1 MSKNLSE
8 LKKRSLSSM
17 VEPILNKDSNHA
29 SGEAAHKLCLEAKEY
44 NIGLDDFFRLA
55 VDFEAE
61 EETKKMREAGMDG
74 FEMALA
80 KMNLPLKNNF
90 KQQITLAQAS
100 DTFATYTGT
109 RSMFPYVIDNMV
121 RWEDRLDVFER
132 SSDLIASSRNISG
145 NELVRIVG
153 KDDKDARQTF
163 QVAEGG
169 RIPVRTVRSGE
180 KSVKIWKHGSA
191 LELTYEFERRAA
203 LELIAPFAA
212 RIARDLDTS
221 KARVATAILLNGD
234 GENGAA
240 TDYSQA
246 TLDTSATDGKISYDG
261 LLSFLTA
268 RAKLGVP
275 VTTLAGDYEAYMQFI
290 KLFTPNANVQS
301 EADALAGKGGPS
313 FTAVRNIFAPVQFVL
328 NTHVPAGKLLGFNK
342 AETLEELVEAGS
354 RIQEEERAMLNQT
367 ITYAKTENTGYS
379 LIYGDTRA
387 TYTFKR

>member
-29 SGEAAHKLCLEAKEY
+29 SGEAAHRLCLEAKEF

-61 EETKKMREAGMDG
+61 EETKKMRDAGMDG

-100 DTFATYTGT
+100 DTFATYTGA

-132 SSDLIASSRNISG
+132 SSDLIASSRNITG

-153 KDDKDARQTF
+153 KDDKDARATF

-169 RIPVRTVRSGE
+169 RIPVRTVRSG
-180 KSVKIWKHGSA
+180 G
-191 LELTYEFERRAA
+191 R
-203 LELIAPFAA
+203 
-212 RIARDLDTS
+212 
-221 KARVATAILLNGD
+221 
-234 GENGAA
+234 
-240 TDYSQA
+240 
-246 TLDTSATDGKISYDG
+246 
-261 LLSFLTA
+261 
-268 RAKLGVP
+268 
-275 VTTLAGDYEAYMQFI
+275 
-290 KLFTPNANVQS
+290 
-301 EADALAGKGGPS
+301 
-313 FTAVRNIFAPVQFVL
+313 
-328 NTHVPAGKLLGFNK
+328 
-342 AETLEELVEAGS
+342 
-354 RIQEEERAMLNQT
+354 
-367 ITYAKTENTGYS
+367 
-379 LIYGDTRA
+379 
-387 TYTFKR
+387 